1 MFNSPFAA
9 RPVSQR
15 AAALM
20 HPFLSLTLSLL
31 FLAIAGQS
39 PARAELI
46 FVTLQTSVV
55 SFDISSGD
63 SATIAASKSTVVSGL
78 TEGMGLVFDNDGYL
92 YAVQYTPGLVSKIDI
107 TTGTIVSSVSGF
119 VDPRGITYDSAT
131 GNFYVANS
139 GTSAPGNTISLISPG
154 GTVST
159 YVSTGINSPYGLAL
173 DGSGALYAANNGNS
187 SLTEVVAGV
196 PSTLATFNPGSGTRG
211 VAVSAAGDIY
221 TSGDFGIQKTTS
233 GGATSSFV
241 ASGSMGFPYGLAF
254 DSSGNLFT
262 ASYTDNAIFA
272 YDSLGAPLY
281 SFSTGVLSADR
292 PRFVAFNTEG
302 SGFNQVSQAVPE
314 PGTWAAAALLVG
326 GAAFMRW
333 RKRARVS

>member
-31 FLAIAGQS
+31 FLAIAGHS

-92 YAVQYTPGLVSKIDI
+92 YAVQYTPRLVSKIDI

-159 YVSTGINSPYGLAL
+159 YVSTGISSPYGLAL
-173 DGSGALYAANNGNS
+173 DGSGALYAANNGNA

-196 PSTLATFNPGSGTRG
+196 PSTLATFAPGSGTRG

-221 TSGDFGIQKTTS
+221 TAVGNGIQKTTS
-233 GGATSSFV
+233 GGVTSTFV
-241 ASGSMGFPYGLAF
+241 SSGMGFPFGLAF

-281 SFSTGVLSADR
+281 SFSTGGGSSNR
-292 PRFVAFNTEG
+292 PRFVAFDTEG

-314 PGTWAAAALLVG
+314 PGTWAAAALL
-326 GAAFMRW
+326 
-333 RKRARVS
+333 

>member
-1 MFNSPFAA
+1 MRS
-9 RPVSQR
+9 
-15 AAALM
+15 
-20 HPFLSLTLSLL
+20 FLNLTLSVLSFAVL
-31 FLAIAGQS
+31 GHS

-55 SFDISSGD
+55 SFDISSGN
-63 SATIAASKSTVVSGL
+63 SATIAASKTTVVSGL
-78 TEGMGLVFDNDGYL
+78 NEGMGLVFDNAGYL

-119 VDPRGITYDSAT
+119 IEPRGITYDSAA
-131 GNFYVANS
+131 GNFYVAS
-139 GTSAPGNTISLISPG
+139 RGTTAPGNTISLVTPG

-159 YVSTGINSPYGLAL
+159 YVSTGINSPYGVAL
-173 DGSGALYAANNGNS
+173 GGSGALYVANNGNA
-187 SLTEVVAGV
+187 SLTEVVAGA
-196 PSTLATFNPGSGTRG
+196 PSTLATFTPGSGTRG

-221 TSGDFGIQKTTS
+221 TTVGSGIQKTTS
-233 GGATSSFV
+233 GGVTSTFV
-241 ASGSMGFPYGLAF
+241 ASGMGFPFGLAF

-281 SFSTGVLSADR
+281 SFSTGGGTSNR
-292 PRFVAFNTEG
+292 PRYVAFDTEG

-333 RKRARVS
+333 RKRVKVS

>member
-1 MFNSPFAA
+1 MRS
-9 RPVSQR
+9 
-15 AAALM
+15 
-20 HPFLSLTLSLL
+20 FLNLTLSLICFAVL
-31 FLAIAGQS
+31 GHS

-63 SATIAASKSTVVSGL
+63 SAIIAASKSTVVSGL

-92 YAVQYTPGLVSKIDI
+92 YAVQITPGLVSKIDI

-119 VDPRGITYDSAT
+119 VNPRGITYDSAT

-139 GTSAPGNTISLISPG
+139 GTSAPGNKISLISPG

-173 DGSGALYAANNGNS
+173 DGSGTLYAANNGNS

-221 TSGDFGIQKTTS
+221 TAGDFGIQKTTS
-233 GGATSSFV
+233 GGSTSSVV

-281 SFSTGVLSADR
+281 SFSTGGGSSNR
-292 PRFVAFNTEG
+292 PRYVAFDTEG

-333 RKRARVS
+333 RKRAKVS